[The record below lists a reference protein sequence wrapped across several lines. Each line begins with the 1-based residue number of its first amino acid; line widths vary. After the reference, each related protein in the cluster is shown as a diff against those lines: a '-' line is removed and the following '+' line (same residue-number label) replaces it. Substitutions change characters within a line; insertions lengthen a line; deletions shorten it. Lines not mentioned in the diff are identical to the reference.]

1 MYFYLYYPVPRECP
15 AVPNVDLEEVNG
27 CCCKSTDNVKFYLPK
42 GPNPICTASGEPNY
56 RVRFKS
62 KWTKRLHPNY
72 YFTNAHWSPLTG
84 ASHDPEYEIWNACMF
99 NVSEGV
105 ALVSQ
110 LGQVDVIEAE
120 YAAQGDL
127 VKDVIL
133 GRRINRDGETNVEF
147 TVNSTHNYVS
157 VLSMLAPSVDQM
169 VGVSRLDLCNGNQ
182 WRRYVK
188 VCAELFSTATKS
200 ARVAIPNSIQMN
212 NCSFGYFEFRN
223 TETCYKTGEKY
234 SKIESFMYVPL

>member
-1 MYFYLYYPVPRECP
+1 MSNNIFTYSSVPRQCP
-15 AVPNVDLEEVNG
+15 SDPNVEADRVKR
-27 CCCKSTDNVKFYLPK
+27 CCCESTDNVKFYLPK
-42 GPNPICTASGEPNY
+42 GPNPICRASGEPNY
-56 RVRFKS
+56 RVRFNS
-62 KWTKRLHPNY
+62 KWTERSHPSY
-72 YFTNAHWSPLTG
+72 YFPDAHWSPLTG
-84 ASHDPEYEIWNACMF
+84 VSHDPKYEIWNACMF

-110 LGQVDVIEAE
+110 VGRVDVIEAE

-133 GRRINRDGETNVEF
+133 GKRIEQDGETNVNF

-157 VLSMLAPSVDQM
+157 VLTMLAPSVDQM
-169 VGVSRLDLCNGNQ
+169 AGVSRLDLCNGNK

-200 ARVAIPNSIQMN
+200 DRVATPNSIQMN
-212 NCSFGYFEFRN
+212 NCSFGFFEFRN
-223 TETCYKTGEKY
+223 MDACYNTGMSE
-234 SKIESFMYVPL
+234 

>member
-1 MYFYLYYPVPRECP
+1 
-15 AVPNVDLEEVNG
+15 
-27 CCCKSTDNVKFYLPK
+27 
-42 GPNPICTASGEPNY
+42 
-56 RVRFKS
+56 
-62 KWTKRLHPNY
+62 
-72 YFTNAHWSPLTG
+72 
-84 ASHDPEYEIWNACMF
+84 MF
-99 NVSEGV
+99 DVSRGV

-110 LGQVDVIEAE
+110 IGQLRVIENE

-133 GRRINRDGETNVEF
+133 GTVIRKDGETLADF

-157 VLSMLAPSVDQM
+157 VLTMLAPSVDQM
-169 VGVSRLDLCNGNQ
+169 AGVSRLDLCNGNR

-200 ARVAIPNSIQMN
+200 ERVATPNSIQMN

-223 TETCYKTGEKY
+223 MDACYNTGKKKINYLY
-234 SKIESFMYVPL
+234 SL

>member
-1 MYFYLYYPVPRECP
+1 
-15 AVPNVDLEEVNG
+15 
-27 CCCKSTDNVKFYLPK
+27 
-42 GPNPICTASGEPNY
+42 
-56 RVRFKS
+56 
-62 KWTKRLHPNY
+62 
-72 YFTNAHWSPLTG
+72 
-84 ASHDPEYEIWNACMF
+84 MF
-99 NVSEGV
+99 NVSAGV

-110 LGQVDVIEAE
+110 RGQVNVIEAE

-133 GRRINRDGETNVEF
+133 GTVIQQDGETNVNF

-157 VLSMLAPSVDQM
+157 VLSMLAPSVDRM
-169 VGVSRLDLCNGNQ
+169 VGVSRLDLCNDDK

-200 ARVAIPNSIQMN
+200 ARVATPNSIQMS

-223 TETCYKTGEKY
+223 MDTCYYTGKALEEILLY
-234 SKIESFMYVPL
+234 AL

>member
-1 MYFYLYYPVPRECP
+1 
-15 AVPNVDLEEVNG
+15 
-27 CCCKSTDNVKFYLPK
+27 
-42 GPNPICTASGEPNY
+42 
-56 RVRFKS
+56 
-62 KWTKRLHPNY
+62 
-72 YFTNAHWSPLTG
+72 
-84 ASHDPEYEIWNACMF
+84 MF

-110 LGQVDVIEAE
+110 LGRVDVIEAE

-133 GRRINRDGETNVEF
+133 GTRIEQDGETNVNF

-169 VGVSRLDLCNGNQ
+169 VGVSRLDLCNGNK

-200 ARVAIPNSIQMN
+200 DRVATPNSIQMS
-212 NCSFGYFEFRN
+212 NCSFGYFEFTN
-223 TETCYKTGEKY
+223 MDTCYNTGEALDEVSLY
-234 SKIESFMYVPL
+234 ML